1 MRAANKHW
9 RHDGDFLMSRYS
21 FLGLTIAFLTG
32 SFAIGDE
39 PARPPRPERYNARV
53 RYQIDAFRNE
63 RLMQFNEMVRYFEK
77 LGFVKEAGEEDEP
90 ENPKINRMN
99 GTIAAKDARRLLGE
113 RHVKTI
119 LLYPEGTTLPKD
131 PKALVRV
138 QFQLVPGLP
147 KDREQALSDRVLSSL
162 KELGFQEA
170 VGYDHRGFTRLE
182 GLFPSGKLDALLDN
196 PVKPLSADRE
206 SPFATRPPIQIV
218 EVESGLP
225 LSIPR
230 PSAPAIPKGQEKITP
245 ELRSLI
251 GKQDV
256 AGKPLRL
263 EVILSAVPDFDD
275 RGWKSQLQDAA
286 PGLVIEGR
294 LGPIVSV
301 LARPNQ
307 ALALASLPGVDTVR
321 LPRSGESKL
330 SNVTEVGEASQ
341 KLLEATGL
349 ERLHKLGHKGRGMR
363 LAVVDGDFRG
373 WDQQLGKGLPK
384 STKYIDLTAARN
396 PNVLPDPFPEG
407 PTGTLGTGTL
417 AAMAAI
423 LAAPETD
430 LTLIRVDPKAPYQL
444 YNVARYINGDTVR
457 SENLEHRSDDLIA
470 EAKSLE
476 ARQQELLLERQRVI
490 DMFSGDEESK
500 KLRDEFL
507 KKEAKLDA
515 DEKTHKEAEIRLL
528 ALSRALTGLKGIK
541 IVACPLV
548 WREGHPI
555 VGSGPLGRYMDDR
568 PFKAALW
575 LQAAGEA
582 KGRVWEGTYLDTDG
596 NGVMEFA
603 STSVKLPAGRWTNEL
618 NFLGWQASQGS
629 VKPELPAKTRL
640 CISIQWREP
649 HDPSFWK
656 NKEDLYRQ
664 PIASPQLVILRQL
677 DPTGTK
683 APADDLAVVAQSVG
697 LPQRIDNQPNS
708 AVYEQTVE
716 FDVPQDGRY
725 ALRVELKGGV
735 PNTIRPAGEP
745 TLPKF
750 NKSWELRPRI
760 FVETLQG
767 AGRAVFLDYATA
779 GASPGM
785 PGSAQTAITVESAD
799 KQVAADKKSQRDN
812 LYVKP
817 DLLSFHPFGGGA
829 DLAESSDG
837 PVVGFAAGWAATA
850 RSAGAPAI
858 NFQQSLGI
866 PPGESLGIP
875 ADWTPGTAK

>member
-1 MRAANKHW
+1 M
-9 RHDGDFLMSRYS
+9 GE
-21 FLGLTIAFLTG
+21 
-32 SFAIGDE
+32 E
-39 PARPPRPERYNARV
+39 PARPPRPERYNARI

-77 LGFVKEAGEEDEP
+77 LGFVKEPGEEDEP
-90 ENPKINRMN
+90 ENPKVNRMN
-99 GTIAAKDARRLLGE
+99 GVIAAKDARRLLGE

-131 PKALVRV
+131 PKTLVRV
-138 QFQLVPGLP
+138 QLQLVPGLP
-147 KDREQALSDRVLSSL
+147 KDREQALSDRVLSAL

-182 GLFPSGKLDALLDN
+182 GLFPSGKLDGLLDN
-196 PVKPLSADRE
+196 PVKPLSPDRE

-230 PSAPAIPKGQEKITP
+230 PATPVVPKGQEKITP
-245 ELRSLI
+245 ELRSLL
-251 GKQDV
+251 GKQDE
-256 AGKPLRL
+256 AGKPIRM

-275 RGWKSQLQDAA
+275 RGWKGQLQDAA
-286 PGLVIEGR
+286 PGLVVEGR

-301 LARPNQ
+301 LAKANQ

-330 SNVTEVGEASQ
+330 SNVTELGDASQ
-341 KLLEATGL
+341 KLLESTGL

-373 WDQQLGKGLPK
+373 WEQQLGKSLPK
-384 STKYIDLTAARN
+384 STKYTDVTAARN
-396 PNVLPDPFPEG
+396 PNVLPDPFPEN
-407 PTGTLGTGTL
+407 PTGSLGTGTL
-417 AAMAAI
+417 TALAAS
-423 LAAPETD
+423 LAAPEAD
-430 LTLIRVDPKAPYQL
+430 LTLIRIDPKAPYQL
-444 YNVARYINGDTVR
+444 YEVARYINGDPVR
-457 SENLEHRSDDLIA
+457 FENLEHRSDDLRA

-490 DMFSGDEESK
+490 DMFGGDEESK

-507 KKEAKLDA
+507 KKEAKLEA
-515 DEKTHKEAEIRLL
+515 DEKAHKEAEIRLMAL
-528 ALSRALTGLKGIK
+528 NRALSGLKGIK

-555 VGSGPLGRYMDDR
+555 VGSGPLGRYLDDR

-575 LQAAGEA
+575 LQAAGET

-603 STSVKLPAGRWTNEL
+603 PASVKLPANRWTNEL

-629 VKPELPAKTRL
+629 VKPELPAKARL
-640 CISIQWREP
+640 RISIQWREP

-656 NKEDLYRQ
+656 NKDDLYRQ
-664 PIASPQLVILRQL
+664 PLASPQLVVLRQL
-677 DPTGTK
+677 DPTGAK

-716 FDVPQDGRY
+716 FEVPQEGRY
-725 ALRVELKGGV
+725 ALRVEMKGGV
-735 PNTIRPAGEP
+735 PTSIRPVSEP

-760 FVETLQG
+760 FVETLLG
-767 AGRAVFLDYATA
+767 SGPAVFLDYATTA
-779 GASPGM
+779 AAPGM
-785 PGSAQTAITVESAD
+785 PGSAQTVITVESAD
-799 KQVAADKKSQRDN
+799 KQASVDKKSQRDN
-812 LYVKP
+812 LYIKP
-817 DLLSFHPFGGGA
+817 DLLSFHPFGGTQ
-829 DLAESSDG
+829 DLVEGTDG

-858 NFQQSLGI
+858 HFQQSLGI
-866 PPGESLGIP
+866 PPGEPIGIP
-875 ADWTPGTAK
+875 DNWVPGIPK

>member
-1 MRAANKHW
+1 
-9 RHDGDFLMSRYS
+9 
-21 FLGLTIAFLTG
+21 
-32 SFAIGDE
+32 
-39 PARPPRPERYNARV
+39 
-53 RYQIDAFRNE
+53 
-63 RLMQFNEMVRYFEK
+63 MQFNEMVRYFEK

-99 GTIAAKDARRLLGE
+99 GIIAAKDARRLLSE
-113 RHVKTI
+113 RHVKTV

-131 PKALVRV
+131 PKAMVRV
-138 QFQLVPGLP
+138 QLQLVPGLP
-147 KDREQALSDRVLSSL
+147 KDREQALSDRVLSAL

-182 GLFPSGKLDALLDN
+182 GLLPSGKLDALLDN
-196 PVKPLSADRE
+196 PVKPLTLDRE

-225 LSIPR
+225 LSTPG
-230 PSAPAIPKGQEKITP
+230 PAAPAIPKGQEKITP
-245 ELRSLI
+245 DLRSIL
-251 GKQDV
+251 GKQAED
-256 AGKPLRL
+256 GKPMRM
-263 EVILSAVPDFDD
+263 EVILSAVPEFDE
-275 RGWKSQLQDAA
+275 RGWKSLLHDAA

-301 LARPNQ
+301 LAKANQ
-307 ALALASLPGVDTVR
+307 APAMAAIPGVDTVR
-321 LPRSGESKL
+321 LPRSGEPKPSTA
-330 SNVTEVGEASQ
+330 TEVGDASQ
-341 KLLEATGL
+341 KLLESTGL
-349 ERLHKLGHKGRGMR
+349 ERLHKLGHKGRNVR

-373 WDQQLGKGLPK
+373 WEHQLGKGLPK
-384 STKYIDLTAARN
+384 NTKYIDLTAARN

-417 AAMAAI
+417 TALAAI
-423 LAAPETD
+423 LAAPEAE

-444 YNVARYINGDTVR
+444 YEVARYINGDPVR

-490 DMFSGDEESK
+490 DMFGGDEESK

-507 KKEAKLDA
+507 KKEAKLEA
-515 DEKTHKEAEIRLL
+515 DEKAHKEAEIRLL
-528 ALSRALTGLKGIK
+528 ALNRALTGLKGIK
-541 IVACPLV
+541 IVASPLV
-548 WREGHPI
+548 WNEGHPI
-555 VGSGPLGRYMDDR
+555 IGSGPLGRYLDDR

-603 STSVKLPAGRWTNEL
+603 PSSVKLPAGRWTNEL
-618 NFLGWQASQGS
+618 NFLGWQASQGA
-629 VKPELPAKTRL
+629 VKPELPAKSRL
-640 CISIQWREP
+640 RISIQWREP
-649 HDPSFWK
+649 HDPTFWK

-664 PIASPQLVILRQL
+664 PIASPQLVVLRQL
-677 DPTGTK
+677 DPAGTK
-683 APADDLAVVAQSVG
+683 APADDMAVVAQSVG

-735 PNTIRPAGEP
+735 PTTIRPAGEP
-745 TLPKF
+745 TLPHF

-767 AGRAVFLDYATA
+767 PGRAVFLDYATA
-779 GASPGM
+779 GALPGM
-785 PGSAQTAITVESAD
+785 PGSAQTAITVEPAD
-799 KQVAADKKSQRDN
+799 RQASADKKSLRDN
-812 LYVKP
+812 LYIKP
-817 DLLSFHPFGGGA
+817 DLLSFDPFGA
-829 DLAESSDG
+829 AQDLAEGNDG
-837 PVVGFAAGWAATA
+837 SVVGFAAGWAATA
-850 RSAGAPAI
+850 RSAGAPGVR
-858 NFQQSLGI
+858 FQQSLGI

-875 ADWTPGTAK
+875 EDWMPGVAK